1 MHEPRKNLNVVLL
14 PDGSVLAVGG
24 NQGPGLYD
32 QPVLGSELFDPVS
45 ETWKQMASQVAP
57 RAYHSTALL
66 LPDGRVLSAGQTD
79 GTMQTSAELYS
90 PPYLFAGPRPVIDAA
105 PSTVGYGSSFAV
117 STSQAA
123 SIDSVALVRANSST
137 HGVNFDQRH
146 VPLSFS
152 AGAGGSL

>member
-1 MHEPRKNLNVVLL
+1 MHEPRKNLNVV
-14 PDGSVLAVGG
+14 
-24 NQGPGLYD
+24 
-32 QPVLGSELFDPVS
+32 
-45 ETWKQMASQVAP
+45 
-57 RAYHSTALL
+57 L

-152 AGAGGSL
+152 AGAGGLTVSAPASGAQAPPGWYMLFLINDAGVPSVASWVKVS